1 MFVSECQ
8 NCSCNKTTTSKCRGV
23 SQFHIHNECNLAYLD
38 LPSHARTNMP
48 CSPLLSPV
56 SPCKSCATAAFPCLG
71 PPHWHITAD
80 PLVLTTRNLKLIRP
94 HSREQRPLPSLIM
107 RVSGLGKLLPTRARL
122 PSRRICRAQGVDVIA
137 EIKLRVHSGT
147 CYVQVI
153 SGPKD
158 DSISGKA
165 WYRLFPQP
173 HSSSRRIPNVSSS
186 QANILWCMSAKAPIL
201 ACRPPPSTP
210 LPIHRC
216 FSAGPRAERLSKMG
230 WAFCCGVK

>member
-1 MFVSECQ
+1 MREPTCLV
-8 NCSCNKTTTSKCRGV
+8 
-23 SQFHIHNECNLAYLD
+23 
-38 LPSHARTNMP
+38 PP
-48 CSPLLSPV
+48 CSALLPLARAVPLRHFLALALHP
-56 SPCKSCATAAFPCLG
+56 
-71 PPHWHITAD
+71 WHITAD

-94 HSREQRPLPSLIM
+94 HSREQRALPFLIM
-107 RVSGLGKLLPTRARL
+107 RVLGLGKLLPTRARL

-165 WYRLFPQP
+165 WYCLFPQP

-186 QANILWCMSAKAPIL
+186 QANIL
-201 ACRPPPSTP
+201 
-210 LPIHRC
+210 
-216 FSAGPRAERLSKMG
+216 
-230 WAFCCGVK
+230 